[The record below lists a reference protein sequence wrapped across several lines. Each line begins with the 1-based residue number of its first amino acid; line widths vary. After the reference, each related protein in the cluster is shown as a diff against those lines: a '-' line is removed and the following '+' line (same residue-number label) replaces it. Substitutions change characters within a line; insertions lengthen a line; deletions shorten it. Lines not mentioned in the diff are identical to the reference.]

1 MSEYFFKPKLF
12 ERNVKVELD
21 SSSYATKS
29 DLKNVAAVD
38 TWHFAKVADLASL
51 KSDVCKLENKKTKK

>member
-1 MSEYFFKPKLF
+1 MSEYIFKPKLF

-38 TWHFAKVADLASL
+38 T
-51 KSDVCKLENKKTKK
+51 